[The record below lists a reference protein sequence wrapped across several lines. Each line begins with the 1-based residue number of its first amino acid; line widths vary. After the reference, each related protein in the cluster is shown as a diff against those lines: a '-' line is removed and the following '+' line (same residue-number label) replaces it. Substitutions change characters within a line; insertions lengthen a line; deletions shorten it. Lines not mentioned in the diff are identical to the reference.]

1 MQIIKPDINIDF
13 LGKRKLFLGL
23 SGAVLAISL
32 TSLATVG
39 LNFGIDFTGGS
50 ELQLAFK
57 QDPGAAAVRKAVE
70 AIGFVGPEVQQ
81 FGEQEGRTDYLVRIR
96 EQVTL
101 IDASKGAAV
110 RKALEDQAATLGALK
125 QFEPADSGDKIYLK
139 FDKTSDP
146 EAITKILDDHDLK
159 EAKVEQTGHPQ
170 DFSYVATLQEI
181 QGKIT
186 ADLRAKFGADFDQV
200 TRAQIVGP
208 KAGKRL
214 RNDGALSVLVALG
227 AILMYIAV
235 RFDFRFAPGAI
246 AALLHDIVVTL
257 GVFSV
262 FSHWLE
268 FSLPTIAALLTI
280 VGYSLNDTIVVFDR
294 IRENFDYSR
303 EKDLTKLVNQS
314 INETLSRT
322 LLTSLTT
329 LFVVAALFVWGGGLI
344 RDFAAAL
351 LCGVVVG
358 TYSSVAVAS
367 PMVLK
372 MDEILPQLQEWFLP
386 ASAGAGAGKGG
397 KKGAAARTGA

>member
-1 MQIIKPDINIDF
+1 MEIIKPGINIDF
-13 LGKRKLFLGL
+13 LGKRKVFMAL
-23 SGAVLAISL
+23 SGTVLAISL
-32 TSLATVG
+32 ASLVTVG

-50 ELQLAFK
+50 EIQLAFK
-57 QDPGAAAVRKAVE
+57 NDPGAAAVREAVE

-81 FGEQEGRTDYLVRIR
+81 FGEEDGQTDYLVRIR

-110 RKALEDQAATLGALK
+110 RKSLEEQAATLGALK

-139 FDKTSDP
+139 FDKASDP
-146 EAITKILDDHDLK
+146 EAIVKILDTHDLK

-186 ADLRAKFGADFDQV
+186 ADLRTKFGADFDQV

-246 AALLHDIVVTL
+246 AALMHDIVVTL

-303 EKDLTKLVNQS
+303 EKDLEKLVNQS

-322 LLTSLTT
+322 LLTSVTT

-386 ASAGAGAGKGG
+386 ASGGGGGSKGG